1 MDYARLRQEAL
12 DRRQE
17 VDARIEVLLEQRLRI
32 QIETDQ
38 LRRERAGLDQIL
50 EGTESANSDEPLE
63 GEPSG
68 ASDQVRRLLQ
78 QTPDFLL
85 PTEIRDR
92 LNRKGI
98 TGSSAKHLLIA
109 IHNVLTRLDGYL
121 ETTEINNRTAYRW
134 KRKEERDKSGDD
146 RNVATNV

>member
-1 MDYARLRQEAL
+1 MDYIKISQDAL
-12 DRRQE
+12 DRRRE
-17 VDARIEVLLEQRLRI
+17 VDSRIEVLLQQILRDRT
-32 QIETDQ
+32 EVDQ
-38 LRRERAGLDQIL
+38 LRRERAGLDQII
-50 EGTESANSDEPLE
+50 EGTDSANSGEPLE
-63 GEPSG
+63 GEPWG
-68 ASDQVRRLLQ
+68 TSDHVRRLLQ

-98 TGSSAKHLLIA
+98 TGSSGKHLLIA

-134 KRKEERDKSGDD
+134 KREKKKVETTEMS
-146 RNVATNV
+146 